1 MTMLLKRNFLWIIFF
16 GSLIGLNE
24 TLIGSF
30 SFPYRSVTLSSITII
45 ILSLARLKI
54 SKKGTSILIMLIAI
68 LFKIN
73 SSGVHSCTTNMLL
86 CGPTA
91 LFLIGIAYEIFAS
104 LFISK
109 KSFKYLNLIL
119 TCSATSIIAFSMF
132 ALMNT
137 YIISVWDTSRLL
149 EYILLKATLTAII
162 SSAASILGLYLVRI
176 FEKEIFLRLNPL
188 LINSI
193 LSVVIIAFWLFGSFV

>member
-1 MTMLLKRNFLWIIFF
+1 MFLKRNFLRIIFF

-30 SFPYRSVTLSSITII
+30 SFPYRSVILSSITLI

-54 SKKGTSILIMLIAI
+54 PKTGTSILIMLIAI

-73 SSGVHSCTTNMLL
+73 SSGVHTCTTNMLL

-91 LFLIGIAYEIFAS
+91 LLLMGIAYEIFAS
-104 LFISK
+104 LFFSK
-109 KSFKYLNLIL
+109 KPFKYLNLIL
-119 TCSATSIIAFSMF
+119 TCSATSILAFSLF

-137 YIISVWDTSRLL
+137 YIIRAWDTSRLF
-149 EYILLKATLTAII
+149 EYILVKASLTAVI

-176 FEKEIFLRLNPL
+176 FEKESFLRLNPL
-188 LINSI
+188 VINSI
-193 LSVVIIAFWLFGSFV
+193 LSVVIIAFWLFGTYA

>member
-1 MTMLLKRNFLWIIFF
+1 MFFKRNFLWIIFF

-30 SFPYRSVTLSSITII
+30 SFPYRSVILSSITLI

-54 SKKGTSILIMLIAI
+54 PKKGTSILIMLIAI

-91 LFLIGIAYEIFAS
+91 LLLIGIAYEIFVS

-109 KSFKYLNLIL
+109 TTFKYLNLVL
-119 TCSATSIIAFSMF
+119 TCSATSIVAFSMF
-132 ALMNT
+132 AVMNT
-137 YIISVWDTSRLL
+137 YIIRVWDTSRLF
-149 EYILLKATLTAII
+149 EYIFIKAILTAII
-162 SSAASILGLYLVRI
+162 SSAISMFGLYLVRT
-176 FEKEIFLRLNPL
+176 FEKEIFLRLNSL
-188 LINSI
+188 VINSI
-193 LSVVIIAFWLFGSFV
+193 LSVVIIAFWLFGFYV